1 MEDKNMEENKAE
13 EHKIQGMLKEDGG
26 TEGQGMPEGPDIE
39 DQKEEERLDEEEAQ
53 LAREEAQFEEELAE
67 LMKTEPSGKKKGKKK
82 KEKGKRDKTTKV

>member
-39 DQKEEERLDEEEAQ
+39 DQKEEEIIIEEI
-53 LAREEAQFEEELAE
+53 
-67 LMKTEPSGKKKGKKK
+67 
-82 KEKGKRDKTTKV
+82 KEDIK